1 MLRDGEA
8 VPVKPKAFELLAFLL
23 RNPGQV
29 FTREQLLERV
39 WGYDYAGETRT
50 VDVHVHWLRSE
61 IEEDP
66 AQPATP
72 GDRAR
77 RGLRA
82 EVTRQLSLTAD
93 HSLAFLIA
101 DLADAGLL
109 RVDHW
114 RVIREANS
122 AAERLLAPRG
132 RSLIGRTLL
141 ETFVDHHVTEMLDE
155 MLTAGVAR
163 REVTFGSEP
172 RRTFELQAL
181 RRADGAWIVLRDV
194 SELQRLRR
202 IRTEFVD
209 NLSHELRTPLTN
221 LRLLAETLAMELG
234 SAEVSPRIRDSV
246 ERIDGETDHLAQ
258 MVNELLDLAR
268 IEQGD
273 VPMRRD
279 PVDFGEVVRGAV
291 NRLQP
296 FADRQQVTLSYN
308 LPDSTDDRAVSGD
321 QERLE
326 QVIVNVVHNAIK
338 FSPAGS
344 AVVVTVA
351 RSTGDPAKVVTTV
364 TDAGPGIPRKSLER
378 VFERFYKVDR
388 ARARD
393 GSSGTG
399 LGLAIAR
406 HIVEAHGGRIWVDS
420 VEGKGA
426 TFFIELPLA

>member
-1 MLRDGEA
+1 
-8 VPVKPKAFELLAFLL
+8 
-23 RNPGQV
+23 
-29 FTREQLLERV
+29 
-39 WGYDYAGETRT
+39 
-50 VDVHVHWLRSE
+50 
-61 IEEDP
+61 
-66 AQPATP
+66 
-72 GDRAR
+72 
-77 RGLRA
+77 
-82 EVTRQLSLTAD
+82 LSLTAEE
-93 HSLAFLIA
+93 SLAFRIA

-114 RVIREANS
+114 RVIREAS
-122 AAERLLAPRG
+122 AVAERLLAPRG
-132 RSLIGRTLL
+132 RSLVGRTLL

-163 REVTFGSEP
+163 REVSFGSEP

-221 LRLLAETLAMELG
+221 LRLLAETLAMELE
-234 SAEVSPRIRDSV
+234 SAEVSPRIRDSI

-258 MVNELLDLAR
+258 MVSELLDLAR

-279 PVDFGEVVRGAV
+279 PVDFGEVVKRAV

-296 FADRQQVTLSYN
+296 FADRQQVKLSYD

-321 QERLE
+321 EERLE
-326 QVIVNVVHNAIK
+326 QVIVNLVHNAIK
-338 FSPAGS
+338 FSPAGG
-344 AVVVTVA
+344 AVVVSVA
-351 RSTGDPAKVVTTV
+351 RCAEGPAKVVTTV
-364 TDAGPGIPRKSLER
+364 TDNGPGIPRKALER